1 MEHRAQVLE
10 GSFGLE
16 QLALRRQPTQEP
28 GPYQVRL
35 RLSAASLNY
44 RDLMMVRGQ
53 YNPRQPLP
61 LVPCSDGVGVVEAVG
76 LGVTRVAVGQRV
88 LPIFAQQWWAGQPTK
103 ANSSDT
109 LGGPL
114 DGTLRESML
123 VHEQG
128 LVLAPEHLS
137 DEEAAC
143 LPCAGV
149 TAWSALVEQAQL
161 KPGSSVLI
169 QGTGGVSLFALQLA
183 KVLGLRAIVTSSSDE
198 KLERVRELG
207 ADETINYKATP
218 QWGKHVKAL
227 TDGMGVD
234 LVVEVGGAGTLE
246 QSIKAVKVGGQISL
260 IGVLAGAVEPL
271 NVIPLLMQN
280 IRVQGVFVGHR
291 DGFEAL
297 NAAITHHGLRPI
309 IDSTFALEDARE
321 AFERLASG
329 RHMGKVCVR
338 LAQ

>member
-16 QLALRRQPTQEP
+16 QLTLRRQPTQEP

-61 LVPCSDGVGVVEAVG
+61 LIPCSDGVGVVEAVG
-76 LGVTRVAVGQRV
+76 QGVTRVAVGQRV
-88 LPIFAQQWWAGQPTK
+88 LPIFAQGWWAGSPTK
-103 ANSSDT
+103 ANSAQT

-123 VHEQG
+123 VHEEG
-128 LVLAPEHLS
+128 LVVAPAVLS

-169 QGTGGVSLFALQLA
+169 QGTGGVSIFALQLA
-183 KVLGLRAIVTSSSDE
+183 KVMGLRTIVTSSSDE
-198 KLERVRELG
+198 KLERVRAMG

-218 QWGKHVKAL
+218 QWGKQVKAL
-227 TDGMGVD
+227 TDGLGVD

-246 QSIKAVKVGGQISL
+246 QSIKSVKVSGQISL
-260 IGVLAGAVEPL
+260 IGVLAGASEPL

-297 NAAITHHGLRPI
+297 NAAITQHKLRPV
-309 IDSTFALEDARE
+309 IDSTFALEDARA

-329 RHMGKVCVR
+329 RHMGKICVR
-338 LAQ
+338 LG